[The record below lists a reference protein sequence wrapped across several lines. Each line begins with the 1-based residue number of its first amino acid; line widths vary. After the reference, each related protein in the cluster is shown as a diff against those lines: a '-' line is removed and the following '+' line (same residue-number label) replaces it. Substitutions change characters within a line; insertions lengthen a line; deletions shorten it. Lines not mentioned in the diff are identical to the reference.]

1 MKDELRGMF
10 HVWYASEV
18 EKQMKEVP
26 IEKVKVDVSM
36 SNVKG
41 RSVNWIISSWQALQ
55 SHRDKDWNSSCH

>member
-18 EKQMKEVP
+18 EKQMKEVR

-41 RSVNWIISSWQALQ
+41 RSVN
-55 SHRDKDWNSSCH
+55 